1 MFKYY
6 VIFFLLFF
14 ISPLYSQRVGKIK
27 IKTNQCEWRFKNCG
41 RVMIDGTSYNVRAM
55 NTIDFESQHEMTL
68 YTDSNHVV
76 TIQRTSQQYYFTVL
90 YPDGKLTCKEFTRD
104 TLIDWIFKI
113 FILP

>member
-1 MFKYY
+1 MFKYLI
-6 VIFFLLFF
+6 VLFTL
-14 ISPLYSQRVGKIK
+14 ISISLNLQSQPTIK
-27 IKTNQCEWRFKNCG
+27 LKLNICEWRFKNCG

-76 TIQRTSQQYYFTVL
+76 TIQRTPQRYYFTVL
-90 YPDGKLTCKEFTRD
+90 YPDGKLTCEEFIRD
-104 TLIDWIFKI
+104 MLIDWIFKI